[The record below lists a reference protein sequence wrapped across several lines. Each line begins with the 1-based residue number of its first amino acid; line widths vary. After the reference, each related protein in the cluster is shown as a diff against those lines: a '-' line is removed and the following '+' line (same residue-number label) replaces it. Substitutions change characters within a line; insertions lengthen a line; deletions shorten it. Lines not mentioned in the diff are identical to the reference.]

1 MLSERRS
8 GRRFP
13 TRHSVQLESVFRK
26 ESTDVSEFKGQ
37 GNPQR
42 GSLPQLP
49 GPVFRNANEHGGPTY
64 KSDQGRGSSHEKKE
78 LIYNL
83 GAVLDAMGKKDEA
96 AEQFKLIYEV
106 DIGYKDVQERVDA
119 YYAGQS

>member
-1 MLSERRS
+1 MNDLAARTLQNAIKEK
-8 GRRFP
+8 
-13 TRHSVQLESVFRK
+13 VVF
-26 ESTDVSEFKGQ
+26 D
-37 GNPQR
+37 
-42 GSLPQLP
+42 
-49 GPVFRNANEHGGPTY
+49 
-64 KSDQGRGSSHEKKE
+64 DEKKE